1 MHADSVKLLWDAR
14 SAADRVARFVSGKS
28 FEDYRSDEMLRSA
41 VERQL
46 EIVGEALGRLRR
58 IDGETAASLPE
69 IGRVIAFRNVLVH
82 GYATI
87 DDKIVWGVLE
97 ADLDNLR
104 TRLQSLID
112 SA

>member
-1 MHADSVKLLWDAR
+1 MHADSLKLLWDAR
-14 SAADRVARFVSGKS
+14 HAADRVARFISGKS
-28 FEDYRSDEMLRSA
+28 FADYRSDDMLRSA

-46 EIVGEALGRLRR
+46 EIIGEALGRLRR
-58 IDGETAASLPE
+58 IDGETAATIPE
-69 IGRVIAFRNVLVH
+69 IARVIAFRNVLVH

-97 ADLDNLR
+97 TSLGKLHA
-104 TRLQSLID
+104 RLQAVIE